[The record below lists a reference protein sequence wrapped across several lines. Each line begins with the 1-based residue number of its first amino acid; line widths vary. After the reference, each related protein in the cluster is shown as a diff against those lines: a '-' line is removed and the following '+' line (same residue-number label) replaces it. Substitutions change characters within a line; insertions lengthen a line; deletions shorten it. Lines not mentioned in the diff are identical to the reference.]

1 MEWPSGWADWLMRA
15 LREDMSAYT
24 LTSGAADEICACHD
38 AVRPLPVATP
48 PLFRAVFR
56 RARVTSAPYREA
68 AGKDQAAS
76 NPSSLLQSASSQG
89 PEFAREK
96 TMSTNKTK
104 IFIDGRHGT
113 TGLKIHER
121 LKDRPDI
128 ELLELP
134 MADRKD
140 LAKRVSIAKAA
151 DIAVLCLPD
160 SAAKELVAALGD
172 ADTCVIDAST
182 AHRVADGWTYGF
194 PEMTKAHR
202 QKLKDSNRISNPG
215 CYPTGA
221 IALLRPLVDAGMVRA
236 DSTPAVFGVSGYT
249 GGGKELIAVHE
260 QPGVEPF
267 GLYGLELT
275 HKHVPEMKKYSGLT
289 HTPLFVPSVGH
300 YAQGMLITVPVTR
313 DITTKQVTAKDVH
326 QVLVDY
332 FAGETFVTV
341 RPLADRK
348 WLERDRFLRA
358 DRLIDTN
365 SMELAVYGND
375 ADENILAVASLDN
388 LGKGASGAAVQ
399 VINLK
404 TGVAETTGLAVA

>member
-1 MEWPSGWADWLMRA
+1 M
-15 LREDMSAYT
+15 
-24 LTSGAADEICACHD
+24 TS
-38 AVRPLPVATP
+38 
-48 PLFRAVFR
+48 
-56 RARVTSAPYREA
+56 
-68 AGKDQAAS
+68 
-76 NPSSLLQSASSQG
+76 
-89 PEFAREK
+89 
-96 TMSTNKTK
+96 NKTK
-104 IFIDGRHGT
+104 IFIDGQHGT

-134 MADRKD
+134 MAERKD
-140 LAKRVSIAKAA
+140 LAKRVEIAKAA

-160 SAAKELVAALGD
+160 AAVKELMAALGD
-172 ADTCVIDAST
+172 AEVCVIDAST

-194 PEMTKAHR
+194 PELSKTHR
-202 QKLKDSNRISNPG
+202 QKLLASKRISNPG

-221 IALLRPLVDAGMVRA
+221 IAILHPLVEAGIVRA

-249 GGGKELIAVHE
+249 GGGKELIEVHE
-260 QPGVEPF
+260 KTEVEPF
-267 GLYGLELT
+267 GVYGLELT
-275 HKHVPEMKKYSGLT
+275 HKHVPEMKKYSGLK

-300 YAQGMLITVPVTR
+300 YAQGMLVMVPITR
-313 DITTKQVTAKDVH
+313 DIVARKVKAADVH
-326 QVLVDY
+326 QVLADY
-332 FAGETFVTV
+332 YAGETFVPV
-341 RPLADRK
+341 RPLADHA

-375 ADENILAVASLDN
+375 AEENILAVASLDN

-404 TGVAETTGLAVA
+404 TGVPETTGLAVA

>member
-1 MEWPSGWADWLMRA
+1 M
-15 LREDMSAYT
+15 T
-24 LTSGAADEICACHD
+24 
-38 AVRPLPVATP
+38 
-48 PLFRAVFR
+48 
-56 RARVTSAPYREA
+56 
-68 AGKDQAAS
+68 
-76 NPSSLLQSASSQG
+76 
-89 PEFAREK
+89 
-96 TMSTNKTK
+96 TNKTK
-104 IFIDGRHGT
+104 IFIDGQHGT

-140 LAKRVSIAKAA
+140 LGKRVEITKAA

-160 SAAKELVAALGD
+160 AAVKELMKALGD

-182 AHRVADGWTYGF
+182 AHRVADGWIYGF
-194 PEMTKAHR
+194 PEMTKSHR
-202 QKLKDSNRISNPG
+202 QKLLDSNRISNPG

-221 IALLRPLVDAGMVRA
+221 IALIRPLVEAGLVRA

-249 GGGKELIAVHE
+249 GGGKELIEVHE
-260 QPGVEPF
+260 KTPNVEPF

-289 HTPLFVPSVGH
+289 RTPLFVPSVGH
-300 YAQGMLITVPVTR
+300 YAQGMLITVPITR
-313 DITTKQVTAKDVH
+313 DITTRQVNAEDVH
-326 QVLVDY
+326 KVLADY
-332 FAGETFVTV
+332 YAGEKFVAT

-365 SMELAVYGND
+365 SMELAVYGNE
-375 ADENILAVASLDN
+375 ADGNVLAVASLDN

-404 TGVAETTGLAVA
+404 TGVDEATGLAVAQ

>member
-1 MEWPSGWADWLMRA
+1 M
-15 LREDMSAYT
+15 
-24 LTSGAADEICACHD
+24 TS
-38 AVRPLPVATP
+38 
-48 PLFRAVFR
+48 
-56 RARVTSAPYREA
+56 
-68 AGKDQAAS
+68 
-76 NPSSLLQSASSQG
+76 
-89 PEFAREK
+89 
-96 TMSTNKTK
+96 NKTK
-104 IFIDGRHGT
+104 VFIDGQHGT
-113 TGLKIHER
+113 TGLQILDR

-140 LAKRVSIAKAA
+140 IGKRADIAKSA

-160 SAAKELVAALGD
+160 AAAKELVAALGNS
-172 ADTCVIDAST
+172 DTVVIDAST
-182 AHRVADGWTYGF
+182 AHRVAEGWTYGF
-194 PEMTKAHR
+194 PEMTKTHR

-221 IALLRPLVDAGMVRA
+221 IALLRPLIDAGMVRA

-260 QPGVEPF
+260 QPDVEPF

-275 HKHVPEMKKYSGLT
+275 HKHVPEMKKYSGLK
-289 HTPLFVPSVGH
+289 HAPLFVPSVGH
-300 YAQGMLITVPVTR
+300 YAQGMLITVPITR

-326 QVLVDY
+326 QTLADY
-332 FAGETFVTV
+332 YAGEKFVTT

-358 DRLIDTN
+358 DRLVNTN
-365 SMELAVYGND
+365 SMELAVYGNE
-375 ADENILAVASLDN
+375 ADGNVLAVASLDN

-399 VINLK
+399 CINLK
-404 TGVAETTGLAVA
+404 TGVDETTGLEVA